1 MDVRIIR
8 APIIIY
14 INNRLQSSIGCHA
27 RRTCSGACGT
37 GSFRIERYILYKK
50 IQNYT
55 NLLWNIL
62 KRCVTIEKAKTES
75 YSQHN
80 MYKIN
85 QNMKTK
91 LQEVRIMQKYVCEPC
106 GYVYDPELGD
116 PDNGVEP
123 GTAFEDLPE
132 DWVCPICGL
141 GKDEFVPEE
150 A

>member
-1 MDVRIIR
+1 
-8 APIIIY
+8 
-14 INNRLQSSIGCHA
+14 
-27 RRTCSGACGT
+27 
-37 GSFRIERYILYKK
+37 
-50 IQNYT
+50 
-55 NLLWNIL
+55 
-62 KRCVTIEKAKTES
+62 
-75 YSQHN
+75 
-80 MYKIN
+80 
-85 QNMKTK
+85 
-91 LQEVRIMQKYVCEPC
+91 MQKYVCEPC